1 MSALLEQKCPCCGG
15 AIEFNAG
22 TQNMKCPYCDAEF
35 DVAAMEQAAGAS
47 ANIGQDNFQWNSQ
60 GAQWQADEING
71 MSVYTCKSCG
81 GEIVAD
87 ETTGATSCPYCGNPV
102 VMTGQFAGGLKPD
115 LIIPF
120 KYDKKA
126 AKEALNKYVA
136 SKKMVPKIFKDQNH
150 IDEIKGVYVPHWL
163 FTGTAVAD
171 AQFKAEKNRRWSDS
185 NYNYTE
191 TSYFDCYRS
200 GNMDFANIPV
210 DGSSKMDDTLM
221 ESIEPFHINEA
232 KPFSTAYMAGFLADK
247 YDVDLDACVP
257 RANERVKNSV
267 VSALER
273 NVMSAGY
280 SVVVPQNSQI
290 EIANGSYAYA
300 LYPVWILNTTWNGKK
315 YTFAMN
321 GQTGKFVGDLPLDK
335 GAFWKKVAGLTVPLT
350 AAAYFVL
357 WALQNF

>member
-35 DVAAMEQAAGAS
+35 DVAAMEQAADVS
-47 ANIGQDNFQWNSQ
+47 ANIGQDNFAWQTEAS
-60 GAQWQADEING
+60 QWQSDEISG
-71 MSVYTCKSCG
+71 MGVYTCKSCG

-87 ETTGATSCPYCGNPV
+87 ATTGATTCPYCDNPV
-102 VMTGQFAGGLKPD
+102 VMTSQFAGGLKPN

-120 KYDKKA
+120 KYDKKQ
-126 AKEALNKYVA
+126 AKEALNKYIA

-163 FTGTAVAD
+163 FTGTAVATAD
-171 AQFKAEKNRRWSDS
+171 FTAERVRRWSDS
-185 NYNYTE
+185 DNNYTE
-191 TSYFDCYRS
+191 TSYFNCYRS
-200 GNMDFANIPV
+200 GNMNFANIPV

-221 ESIEPFHINEA
+221 ESIEPFNIGEA
-232 KPFSTAYMAGFLADK
+232 KPFSTAYMAGYLADK
-247 YDVDLDACVP
+247 YDVDLDSSIP

-267 VSALER
+267 VSALEK

-280 SVVVPQNSQI
+280 SVVIPQNSQI

-335 GAFWKKVAGLTVPLT
+335 SAFWKKVAMFTPIMSAV
-350 AAAYFVL
+350 AYGIL
-357 WALQNF
+357 WALGNM

>member
-35 DVAAMEQAAGAS
+35 DVAAMEQAADAS
-47 ANIGQDNFQWNSQ
+47 ANIGQDNFAWQTEAS
-60 GAQWQADEING
+60 QWQSDEISG
-71 MSVYTCKSCG
+71 MGVYTCKSCG

-87 ETTGATSCPYCGNPV
+87 ATTGATACPYCDNPV
-102 VMTGQFAGGLKPD
+102 VMTSQFAGGLKPN

-120 KYDKKA
+120 KYDKKQ
-126 AKEALNKYVA
+126 AKEALNKYIA

-163 FTGTAVAD
+163 FTGTAVATAD
-171 AQFKAEKNRRWSDS
+171 FTAERVRHWSDS
-185 NYNYTE
+185 DNNYTE
-191 TSYFDCYRS
+191 TSYFNCYRS
-200 GNMDFANIPV
+200 GNMNFANIPV

-221 ESIEPFHINEA
+221 ESIEPFNIGEA
-232 KPFSTAYMAGFLADK
+232 KPFSTAYMAGYLADK
-247 YDVDLDACVP
+247 YDVDLDSSIP

-267 VSALER
+267 VSALEK

-335 GAFWKKVAGLTVPLT
+335 SAFWKKVAMFTPIMSAV
-350 AAAYFVL
+350 AYGIL
-357 WALQNF
+357 WALGNM